1 MTDDHK
7 GLVEQR
13 LESKG
18 PGDLDEEITN
28 TSCSDFDIL
37 LSAHTRGS
45 LSGIET
51 QNKFNTMGTL
61 WTDSSATVKQ
71 ASVERT

>member
-1 MTDDHK
+1 MTDNHK

-13 LESKG
+13 LERKG
-18 PGDLDEEITN
+18 AGDLDEEIAN

-45 LSGIET
+45 FSGIET
-51 QNKFNTMGTL
+51 QNRFNAMGAL
-61 WTDSSATVKQ
+61 
-71 ASVERT
+71 

>member
-7 GLVEQR
+7 GLMQQR
-13 LESKG
+13 LEHKG

-37 LSAHTRGS
+37 LSAHTRES
-45 LSGIET
+45 LSGIDT
-51 QNKFNTMGTL
+51 QNRFNAMGTL
-61 WTDSSATVKQ
+61 
-71 ASVERT
+71 